1 MACALLVPDRF
12 TPGSERNPL
21 LAGRADHHLFH
32 NRFVDFGFG
41 APFHQE
47 VGPRTAFGVRFL
59 DDETGGSHGL
69 EGYGLG
75 QVTFN
80 ELAIRIIII
89 RPGKSNGL
97 AGIGVA
103 EAENAGQ
110 KNFPFIITII
120 DMGLYWYINELA
132 SGEPLLGR
140 RLGCG

>member
-1 MACALLVPDRF
+1 
-12 TPGSERNPL
+12 
-21 LAGRADHHLFH
+21 
-32 NRFVDFGFG
+32 
-41 APFHQE
+41 
-47 VGPRTAFGVRFL
+47 
-59 DDETGGSHGL
+59 
-69 EGYGLG
+69 LG
-75 QVTFN
+75 QVTFH
-80 ELAIRIIII
+80 ELAVRIIII